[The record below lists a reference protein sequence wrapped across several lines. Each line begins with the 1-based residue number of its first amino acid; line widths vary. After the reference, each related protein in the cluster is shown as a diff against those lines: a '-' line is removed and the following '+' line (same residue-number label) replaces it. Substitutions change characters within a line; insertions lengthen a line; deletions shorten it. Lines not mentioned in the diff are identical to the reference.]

1 MENRTSHNMTF
12 SEMVADSYNGMKDM
26 WTDLKTLA
34 IGSVL
39 HVLFFLIVPMLMIF
53 GYEVKVLR
61 NATRGRDE
69 VPSFDDWAELIF
81 MGIVS
86 SILAPILYTI
96 LPIVGLGF
104 IFYAI
109 AALLSTSPTALV
121 SSIIIFVVVAI
132 VAMLLFSYV
141 MFAAIAAY
149 ADTGRLSALFD
160 FSLILP
166 VAKTLDYLLAYLLI
180 SLILPIASAIV
191 MTILSATVVGVILVP
206 TLVFLDLVFT
216 FRLVGL
222 VYSKH
227 AP

>member
-1 MENRTSHNMTF
+1 MENRTSHDMTF
-12 SEMVADSYNGMKDM
+12 SEMIADSYNGMRDM
-26 WTDLKTLA
+26 WTDMRTLA

-39 HVLFFLIVPMLMIF
+39 HVLFFLIVPMLVIF

-69 VPSFDDWAELIF
+69 VPQFDNWTELIF

-96 LPIVGLGF
+96 LPIIGLGL
-104 IFYAI
+104 IFYVV
-109 AALLSTSPTALV
+109 AALLSASPTALL
-121 SSIIIFVVVAI
+121 SSVVIFAVVTVL
-132 VAMLLFSYV
+132 AMLLFSYV
-141 MFAAIAAY
+141 IFAAIAAY

-166 VAKTLDYLLAYLLI
+166 VAKSLDYLLAYLLI
-180 SLILPIASAIV
+180 SVILPIVSAIA
-191 MTILSATVVGVILVP
+191 MTILSATVIGLILVP